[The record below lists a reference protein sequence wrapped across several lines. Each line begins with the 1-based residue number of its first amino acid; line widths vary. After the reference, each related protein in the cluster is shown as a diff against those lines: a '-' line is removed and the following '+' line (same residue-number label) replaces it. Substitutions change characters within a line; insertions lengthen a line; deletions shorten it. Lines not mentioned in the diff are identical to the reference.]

1 MSQIEKAKVFAELH
15 VKGRPI
21 ILYNAWDAGSAK
33 AIADA
38 GATAARLL
46 NSFVRQ

>member
-21 ILYNAWDAGSAK
+21 DLPRAK
-33 AIADA
+33 E
-38 GATAARLL
+38 TLSR
-46 NSFVRQ
+46 